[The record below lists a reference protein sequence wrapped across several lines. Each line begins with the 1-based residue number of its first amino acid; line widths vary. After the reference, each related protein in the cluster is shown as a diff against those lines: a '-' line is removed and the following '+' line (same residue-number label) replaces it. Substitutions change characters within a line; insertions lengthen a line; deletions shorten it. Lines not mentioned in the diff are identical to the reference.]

1 MYYTYQS
8 SHPNSEGMIVVQNE
22 NSTTFIPMNENNT
35 DYKKYL
41 EWVAEGNEAEEWTA
55 Q

>member
-1 MYYTYQS
+1 MIKTYKI
-8 SHPNSEGMIVVQNE
+8 NSINNMILCSNGDW
-22 NSTTFIPMNENNT
+22 IPPDEANT
-35 DYKKYL
+35 DYKQYL

>member
-1 MYYTYQS
+1 MYYINNIGLES
-8 SHPNSEGMIVVQNE
+8 NIVKVE
-22 NSTTFIPMNENNT
+22 NDINYFIPMDESNT
-35 DYKKYL
+35 DYKQYL